1 MLDIIGKVRSE
12 LKAASSESARI
23 TGQRFFREK
32 VNLYGVRADDV
43 RRISK
48 ASFNQISHLG
58 KREILSLCDILWNS
72 GMIEETFVACMW
84 SEKLT
89 SQFTPDDFPILEK
102 WVHENVNNWA
112 SCDTLCNHTVGD
124 FIIMYPRYISLL
136 KKWAISDNRWVR
148 RAAAVSFIIPARKGL
163 FLKDILAIAVILLQD
178 QDDMVQKGYGW
189 MLKAASQANQEEVF
203 DFVMKNKLLMPR
215 TALRYAIEK
224 MPAGHRRR
232 AMEK

>member
-1 MLDIIGKVRSE
+1 MHEIISKVRNE
-12 LKAASSESARI
+12 LQAASSESTRI
-23 TGQRFFREK
+23 TGQRFFREE
-32 VNLYGVRADDV
+32 VNLYGIRADDV

-48 ASFNQISHLG
+48 ANFDLIKHLS
-58 KREILSLCDILWNS
+58 RQEIFSLCDTLWKS

-89 SQFTPDDFPILEK
+89 RQFTPDDFRLLEK

-124 FIIMYPRYISLL
+124 FIQKYPACISSL
-136 KKWAISDNRWVR
+136 KQWAMSDNRWVR
-148 RAAAVSFIIPARKGL
+148 RASAVTLIIPARKGK
-163 FLKDILAIAVILLQD
+163 FLSEIFEIATVLLED
-178 QDDMVQKGYGW
+178 KDDMVQKGYGW
-189 MLKAASQANQEEVF
+189 MLKAASQSSQKEVF
-203 DFVMKNKLLMPR
+203 DFVMKNKHLMPR

-224 MPAGHRRR
+224 MPAGLRSR